1 MKFPK
6 NDFINDGILSNF
18 FFENVRNIMFG
29 REVIHHSHIMGNII
43 GYAYN
48 LCNHNVR
55 GNRNQISGI
64 AHNLFGFDFLFFLKG
79 LRIRVWQTIN
89 LFIGGSNLT
98 NINFE
103 NIGEQIKFIDCI

>member
-1 MKFPK
+1 
-6 NDFINDGILSNF
+6 
-18 FFENVRNIMFG
+18 
-29 REVIHHSHIMGNII
+29 MGNII

-55 GNRNQISGI
+55 GNRNQISVI

-89 LFIGGSNLT
+89 LFISGSNLT

-103 NIGEQIKFIDCI
+103 NISEQIKFIDCI

>member
-1 MKFPK
+1 
-6 NDFINDGILSNF
+6 
-18 FFENVRNIMFG
+18 
-29 REVIHHSHIMGNII
+29 MGNII